1 MGIDRNVGGG
11 PDAIMVKDD
20 EGIKIMKEKEVD
32 ELISN
37 ISKEKAFS
45 VVSEAFK
52 DLVKKAIKGKS
63 EKVV

>member
-1 MGIDRNVGGG
+1 
-11 PDAIMVKDD
+11 MVKDD

-52 DLVKKAIKGKS
+52 DLVKKALKGES